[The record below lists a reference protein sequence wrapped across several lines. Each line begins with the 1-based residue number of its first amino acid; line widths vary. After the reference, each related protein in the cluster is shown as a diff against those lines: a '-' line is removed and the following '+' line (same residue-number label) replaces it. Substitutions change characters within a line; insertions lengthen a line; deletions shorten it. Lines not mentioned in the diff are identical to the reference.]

1 MKDHYL
7 ILGVTRD
14 ATPEQIREAYR
25 QLAKRYH
32 PDVAGPEHTAAFR
45 EIAEAYAVLA
55 DATRHS
61 AYAEASRETA
71 SGPARP
77 RVAATRAPEPP
88 IEPLS
93 PYADPLRS
101 PRPGRR
107 VYRRILVFF
116 ALALAVTTGC
126 ERRPADRWPPEVVDN
141 FLRGCQS
148 KASEA
153 QCRCALARLQE
164 RFSLEEFQRLER
176 EAAGGTVPQPL
187 ADAVQGCRES

>member
-14 ATPEQIREAYR
+14 ASPAQIREAYR

-45 EIAEAYAVLA
+45 EIAEAYTALS
-55 DATRHS
+55 DATGRSVH
-61 AYAEASRETA
+61 AEAARETA
-71 SGPARP
+71 SGPAR
-77 RVAATRAPEPP
+77 RRAADARAPEPP

-101 PRPGRR
+101 PRLRRR
-107 VYRRILVFF
+107 VYRRILVVFGLV
-116 ALALAVTTGC
+116 LALVTGC

-187 ADAVQGCRES
+187 ADAVQGCRAS